1 MFYSLFLILAATGFN
16 CGEFSTKY
24 PNKSIDRVLPRQN
37 IIISNAAIEL
47 RGKDN
52 YRIKRGVVIVVPD
65 WLVLLLLISI
75 LLAFLF
81 WIVRKNIEFESNRK
95 TELKAKQNIET
106 NHNYLDS
113 NRSSLI
119 QEDADPN
126 SQLHALAEIDP
137 IAELIEDLDRS
148 EPKERAK
155 IIWELAQRSDSTA
168 IEPLLKLAI
177 SAAPWERSLILTA
190 IANIVTRALKPIER
204 ALQISLEDRNSQV
217 GKNAIGEVK
226 KVYELI
232 LAMTRELSY
241 LGDDRDREIREALVR
256 SLKQLNKLQSYKNLS
271 REESDN
277 NRMSRKN
284 EFDV

>member
-1 MFYSLFLILAATGFN
+1 MFYSLVLILAATGFN
-16 CGEFSTKY
+16 YGEFSAKY
-24 PNKSIDRVLPRQN
+24 SNKSIDRVLARQN
-37 IIISNAAIEL
+37 IIVSNPEIEL

-52 YRIKRGVVIVVPD
+52 YRVKQGVIIVVPD

-75 LLAFLF
+75 LLVFLF
-81 WIVRKNIEFESNRK
+81 WIVRKNIEFESNIK
-95 TELKAKQNIET
+95 TELKAKQNLE
-106 NHNYLDS
+106 NNPDYLNK

-119 QEDADPN
+119 QEDPDPI
-126 SQLHALAEIDP
+126 HFLAKIDP
-137 IAELIEDLDRS
+137 IAESIENLNRS
-148 EPKERAK
+148 QTKERAK

-177 SAAPWERSLILTA
+177 EADPWERSLILTA
-190 IANIVTRALKPIER
+190 IANIVTRALKPIDR

-241 LGDDRDREIREALVR
+241 LRDDRDREVRDSLVR

-271 REESDN
+271 QEESDN